1 MAEIEI
7 TLPTVQYGNVKVRA
21 TAEELGLE
29 GVQDAGALGVATA
42 VYLNLFTQGFKLGT
56 QIDVDYTGPES
67 ASSEAP
73 PGDPHAAAERL
84 ADGRSPRTV
93 DEANEMAKQVIE
105 NELGSTTELGDTEIS
120 DEEFEAKAKAA
131 EAEMGGRAPWNS
143 PSVDAK
149 PKPWETGTTAPTNAV
164 KVAEVNW

>member
-1 MAEIEI
+1 MAEIEFL
-7 TLPTVQYGNVKVRA
+7 LPTVQYGNVKVRA
-21 TAEELGLE
+21 TPEELGVE
-29 GVQDAGALGVATA
+29 GVQDAGALGVAAA

-67 ASSEAP
+67 ASEEAP

-105 NELGSTTELGDTEIS
+105 NELGSTTELPHDVQS
-120 DEEFEAKAKAA
+120 D
-131 EAEMGGRAPWNS
+131 APWTQDS
-143 PSVDAK
+143 PAVDVK
-149 PKPWETGTTAPTNAV
+149 PKPWETGKAAPTNAV
-164 KVAEVNW
+164 KVAEIDW